1 MSSRATQPLD
11 RNSWLSTVCVSEC
24 QFFFLGKFYDMA
36 NYSSLPYP
44 IGSMYAIYGNIYH
57 PYTPNVSI
65 YSIHGSY
72 GYQFTLEALVATWIE
87 HVEHRSWL
95 QQDNWWC
102 PPVQVPWVE
111 SPRQSQTSYKQVR
124 VACRNRASSSC
135 KSWNLCHLCH
145 WLVTSPSTV
154 GGHCFREMINGFF
167 GSQMSPLIISD
178 PTCFSFSWGEATI
191 VTPKKMPKS
200 LSRIVYWFVVSNMFY
215 FFHNISDNPSHWRTH
230 IFQDGYNH
238 QPDWINHVSL
248 LQIGYQSLSR
258 IA

>member
-167 GSQMSPLIISD
+167 WFPN
-178 PTCFSFSWGEATI
+178 
-191 VTPKKMPKS
+191 VTTNYKWSHVFFFQLRRGYNSNPKKDAEKS
-200 LSRIVYWFVVSNMFY
+200 
-215 FFHNISDNPSHWRTH
+215 
-230 IFQDGYNH
+230 FQDSILVCGFK
-238 QPDWINHVSL
+238 HVL
-248 LQIGYQSLSR
+248 FFPQYIG
-258 IA
+258 